1 MKKQEGKKE
10 STSERFRKL
19 DNDFQKM
26 NENRVKQGKE
36 PVVIDAMKALAEV
49 REDIAKEYE
58 KNGKISR

>member
-26 NENRVKQGKE
+26 NENRVKQGKD
-36 PVVIDAMKALAEV
+36 PVVIDAMKALEEV
-49 REDIAKEYE
+49 REDIE
-58 KNGKISR
+58 NLR